1 MRWHQRP
8 CRRRRCSCD
17 CSLRIWAKQVACY
30 AQGITMFMFRASWQ
44 GAIAAVATAWLSQ
57 AAIADS
63 DSLNE
68 QFVQTQKII
77 EANCAECYGASQ
89 EDFIHAV
96 GALESLIAAGFTA
109 PAAAKL
115 LAQSYR
121 TWALVYSKG
130 NSKQSEGLL
139 RNEQDIYATLVK
151 QNPNDARL
159 WIAYAQS
166 LGDQKKSLEAL
177 KRAESLAPDNAEIQY
192 HLGALY
198 AQGLN
203 EPKKGLAYLER
214 AVQLEEGYAKLR
226 YGQQLAFV
234 LELMG
239 EKARA
244 QKVRSDMKAFER
256 ELEERDR
263 LKQSKT

>member
-1 MRWHQRP
+1 
-8 CRRRRCSCD
+8 
-17 CSLRIWAKQVACY
+17 
-30 AQGITMFMFRASWQ
+30 MFMFRTSWQ
-44 GAIAAVATAWLSQ
+44 GAIAAAATAWLSQ

-68 QFVQTQKII
+68 QFVQIQKTI

-96 GALESLIAAGFTA
+96 GALESLIAAGFND

-121 TWALVYSKG
+121 TWAIVYSQG
-130 NSKQSEGLL
+130 NSKQSEALL
-139 RNEQDIYATLVK
+139 RKEQDIYATLVK
-151 QNPNDARL
+151 QNPNDAKLLLAYSITLLDPAKRL
-159 WIAYAQS
+159 PVLMRAQ
-166 LGDQKKSLEAL
+166 
-177 KRAESLAPDNAEIQY
+177 SLAPDDAEIQY

-198 AQGLN
+198 AHGLN
-203 EPKKGLAYLER
+203 DPNKGIAHLER
-214 AVQLEEGYAKLR
+214 AVQLEEGYAKVR